1 MLKISNLGPLE
12 FKEYIKNKRVFVCG
26 AGRALESCLELYFND
41 KKIEAVIDSNSEK
54 VGKEIVY
61 ENYKIKIINKTNFI
75 NKVNSIYDKTNIIIL
90 ISSPIYGAE
99 IVGELDLIH
108 ELDGI
113 ECFLQILIRNTKEKY
128 PEYNFTVGK
137 QKIPKKIHYIWVGGK
152 PLPEDFRRNIET
164 WGKYNPDYEII
175 RWDEA
180 NYDINANNY
189 TRQAYESGALS
200 FVSNYMRLDILYR
213 HGGIY
218 LDTDVEAIANF
229 DKMLNDDMFM
239 CMGCADR
246 VNNGCGFGTV
256 AGNRLIKN
264 IMSAFESEEFIKN
277 GKPSK
282 KPCHTFLHPAL
293 RKYGF
298 EIENKYQKVN
308 GAVLYPAEVMSPLR
322 IEGIDDWV
330 TEKTVSIHKE
340 AATWKSDKE
349 KEAGSKISK
358 LIKRIQN

>member
-1 MLKISNLGPLE
+1 MLKVSNLGPLE
-12 FKEYIKNKRVFVCG
+12 FKKYCKNKKVYVYG
-26 AGRALESCLELYFND
+26 AGRAMESCLDVYFSN
-41 KKIEAVIDSNSEK
+41 KQIEAVIDSNPDK
-54 VGKEIVY
+54 AGKEIVY
-61 ENYKIKIINKTNFI
+61 GKYKTTIISKTSFI
-75 NKVNSIYDKTNIIIL
+75 DIIASIPDKANVIIV

-99 IVGELDLIH
+99 IVEELDLVP
-108 ELDGI
+108 ELDGV
-113 ECFLQILIRNTKEKY
+113 ECFLQVLIRNTKEKY
-128 PEYNFTVGK
+128 PEYHFTEGMP
-137 QKIPKKIHYIWVGGK
+137 KIPKKIHYIWVGGK
-152 PLPEDFRRNIET
+152 PLPEEFEKNIET
-164 WGKYNPDYEII
+164 WKKYNPDYEII
-175 RWDEA
+175 RWDES

-189 TRQAYESGALS
+189 TRQAYETQSWG
-200 FVSNYMRLDILYR
+200 FVPNYMRLDILYR

-229 DKMLNDDMFM
+229 DKLLNDDMFM

-256 AGNRLIKN
+256 AGNELIKN
-264 IMSAFESEEFIKN
+264 VMSAFENEEFIKN

-282 KPCHTFLHPAL
+282 KPCHIFLHPAL

-322 IEGIDDWV
+322 IEGIDDWI

>member
-12 FKEYIKNKRVFVCG
+12 FKEYIKNKRVFVYG

-137 QKIPKKIHYIWVGGK
+137 TKNTQKDTLYMGWRKAASRGFQEKYRNMGKI
-152 PLPEDFRRNIET
+152 
-164 WGKYNPDYEII
+164 
-175 RWDEA
+175 
-180 NYDINANNY
+180 
-189 TRQAYESGALS
+189 
-200 FVSNYMRLDILYR
+200 
-213 HGGIY
+213 
-218 LDTDVEAIANF
+218 
-229 DKMLNDDMFM
+229 
-239 CMGCADR
+239 
-246 VNNGCGFGTV
+246 
-256 AGNRLIKN
+256 
-264 IMSAFESEEFIKN
+264 
-277 GKPSK
+277 
-282 KPCHTFLHPAL
+282 
-293 RKYGF
+293 
-298 EIENKYQKVN
+298 
-308 GAVLYPAEVMSPLR
+308 
-322 IEGIDDWV
+322 
-330 TEKTVSIHKE
+330 
-340 AATWKSDKE
+340 
-349 KEAGSKISK
+349 
-358 LIKRIQN
+358 